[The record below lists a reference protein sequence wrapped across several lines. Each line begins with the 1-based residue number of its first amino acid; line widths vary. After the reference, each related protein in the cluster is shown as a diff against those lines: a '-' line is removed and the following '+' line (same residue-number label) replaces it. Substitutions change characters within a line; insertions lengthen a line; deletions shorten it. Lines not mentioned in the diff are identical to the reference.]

1 MDESRYEGRSEEDK
15 ARLKKNDEKH
25 LKSVEKY
32 AQDAGSD
39 ACKVNMTQK
48 RKVTFDND
56 NLYLSSL
63 IEVLREVMN
72 DKDDFISWWLY
83 EDVEKVIWLD
93 DGTRIELNTAEDLY
107 DYLLRY
113 M

>member
-1 MDESRYEGRSEEDK
+1 M
-15 ARLKKNDEKH
+15 LKKETFVNALLNIKKQSERVDKFSSAIE
-25 LKSVEKY
+25 
-32 AQDAGSD
+32 AMSD
-39 ACKVNMTQK
+39 GFIV
-48 RKVTFDND
+48 FDSD

-63 IEVLREVMN
+63 IKVLREVMN

-107 DYLLRY
+107 DYLLNY
-113 M
+113 MQL

>member
-1 MDESRYEGRSEEDK
+1 M
-15 ARLKKNDEKH
+15 LKKETFVNALLNIKKQSEKVH
-25 LKSVEKY
+25 KFSSAIEEM
-32 AQDAGSD
+32 SD
-39 ACKVNMTQK
+39 GFIV
-48 RKVTFDND
+48 FDND